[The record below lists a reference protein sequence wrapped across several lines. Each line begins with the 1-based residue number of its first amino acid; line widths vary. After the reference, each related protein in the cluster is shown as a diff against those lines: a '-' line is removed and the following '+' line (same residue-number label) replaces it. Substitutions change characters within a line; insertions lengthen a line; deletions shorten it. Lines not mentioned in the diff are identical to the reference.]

1 MILKSKLID
10 GLIYSSRNFKIVGE
24 EMQQYDDQFKM
35 MMKIHSKS
43 VKLLPVDTNER
54 DKSWF
59 EAIDKFLFTQKQIV

>member
-35 MMKIHSKS
+35 IMKIHSKS
-43 VKLLPVDTNER
+43 VKLLPVDTNEG

-59 EAIDKFLFTQKQIV
+59 EAVDKFLFTQKQIV